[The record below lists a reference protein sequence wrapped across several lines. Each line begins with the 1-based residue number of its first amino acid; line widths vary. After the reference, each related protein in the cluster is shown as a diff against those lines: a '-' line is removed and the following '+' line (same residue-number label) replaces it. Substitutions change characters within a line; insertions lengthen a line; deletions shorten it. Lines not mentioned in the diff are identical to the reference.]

1 MARKS
6 VVFGLSLPEEARVKL
21 RRSGIFVQ
29 TMVTLEHQ
37 HLAKRY
43 VVRGVESGG
52 AVEGFGHYVAFSA
65 EDGSVVPYVCLVES
79 LAVNGPHAVVVAP
92 ALVRAEVLRAGGT
105 YELLITRHR
114 PGTNTNGRKPPLV
127 SEIVFRGV
135 HGHLAMGESGLPRFW
150 SRAGEPLEIPEAWAG
165 LVGWAVIGA
174 RCIGCGHA
182 HFASTPQ
189 PERVA
194 GETRGG
200 TVSDDAGNHASQAI
214 GATA

>member
-1 MARKS
+1 MAKKHGEMY
-6 VVFGLSLPEEARVKL
+6 FGLALPEAARDKL
-21 RRSGIFVQ
+21 RKAGIFVQ
-29 TMVTLEHQ
+29 TTVTVEHQ
-37 HLAKRY
+37 NLGHRY

-52 AVEGFGHYVAFSA
+52 AVESFGHYVAFSA

-114 PGTNTNGRKPPLV
+114 PGARTNGEKPPLV
-127 SEIVFRGV
+127 SELLFRGI
-135 HGHLAMGESGLPRFW
+135 HGHLAVGDLGLPRFW
-150 SRAGEPLEIPEAWAG
+150 SRAGEPLEVPEVWTS

-189 PERVA
+189 PPPEIVS
-194 GETRGG
+194 EGG
-200 TVSDDAGNHASQAI
+200 N
-214 GATA
+214 GATQ